1 MSKPF
6 DLAVVIGRFQPI
18 HLGHLSLFRKALEV
32 SARVGVLLGSAGRS
46 RSIDNPFVAGERQVM
61 IQAAIE
67 EHAAGSGRAM
77 PALFFEGVRDSLYDD
92 QRWAARVQQAV
103 SAIVGRSG
111 IGKEARVA
119 LVGHD
124 KDPATAAYLKMF
136 PQWELCP
143 SPAVSALSATD
154 IRRHLLDVPGDLP
167 DPARTEEAEHAQRM
181 LAAAISAAL
190 QQPAAAGRAM
200 HLKANLAPST
210 ASFLKEFEKRPEF
223 GQLVLEQRFVDDY
236 RRQFAGLRYPPTFQ
250 TADAVVVQS
259 GHVLLIKR
267 RALPGKGL
275 WALPGG
281 FVKQDERLLDAAV
294 RELREETGLKVP
306 APVLRGSVKA
316 AADFDHPRRSAR
328 GRTFTKAFHIVLPDG
343 ELPAVKGGDDAEKAR
358 WVPMAEAAEM
368 SALLFED
375 HFDIL
380 DHFLGLR

>member
-1 MSKPF
+1 MSRSF

-32 SARVGVLLGSAGRS
+32 SPRVGVLLGSAGRA
-46 RSIDNPFVAGERQVM
+46 RSVDNPFVAGERQVM
-61 IQAAIE
+61 IQAAVE
-67 EHAAGSGRAM
+67 EHVAESGRPM
-77 PALFFEGVRDSLYDD
+77 PELFFEGVKDSLYDD
-92 QRWAARVQQAV
+92 QRWAGRIQQAV

-111 IGKEARVA
+111 IAKGARIA

-143 SPAVSALSATD
+143 CAAVSALSATD

-167 DPARTEEAEHAQRM
+167 DLSRLEEPEHAQRV
-181 LAAAISAAL
+181 LSAAL
-190 QQPAAAGRAM
+190 GTALRQPAAAGRTM
-200 HLKANLAPST
+200 HLRANLAPST
-210 ASFLKEFEKRPEF
+210 ASFLAEFEKRPEF
-223 GQLVLEQRFVDDY
+223 GHLVLEQRFIDDY
-236 RRQFAGLRYPPTFQ
+236 RSQFAGLRYPPTFQ

-259 GHVLLIKR
+259 GHVLLIRR

-281 FVKQDERLLDAAV
+281 FVKQDERLLDAAI

-306 APVLRGSVKA
+306 APVLRGSVKGA
-316 AADFDHPRRSAR
+316 EDFDHPRRSAR

-343 ELPAVKGGDDAEKAR
+343 ELPTVKGGDDAEKAR
-358 WVPMAEAAEM
+358 WVPISDAAEM

>member
-1 MSKPF
+1 MSKSY

-18 HLGHLSLFRKALEV
+18 HLGHLSLFRKASDV
-32 SARVGVLLGSAGRS
+32 APRIGVLLGSAGRS

-61 IQAAIE
+61 IHTAVDEQAR
-67 EHAAGSGRAM
+67 AARRE
-77 PALFFEGVRDSLYDD
+77 PPDLYFEGVRDSLYDD

-103 SAIVGRSG
+103 ASVLARSG
-111 IGKEARVA
+111 VRKDARIA

-136 PQWELCP
+136 PQWELV
-143 SPAVSALSATD
+143 SAPAVQALSATD
-154 IRRHLLDVPGDLP
+154 IRRHLLAVPGELP
-167 DPARTEEAEHAQRM
+167 DVSKIEEADHAQRV
-181 LAAAISAAL
+181 LGAAIAAAL
-190 QQPAAAGRAM
+190 QLPAAAGRAM
-200 HLKANLAPST
+200 HLRANLAPST
-210 ASFLKEFEKRPEF
+210 AAFMAEFEKRPEF
-223 GQLVLEQRFVDDY
+223 GQLVLEQRFIDDY
-236 RRQFAGLRYPPTFQ
+236 RQQFATLRYPPTFQ

-281 FVKQDERLLDAAV
+281 FVKQDERLLDAAI

-306 APVLRGSVKA
+306 GPVLRGSVKGA
-316 AADFDHPRRSAR
+316 DDFDHPRRSAR

-358 WVPMAEAAEM
+358 WVPIADAAKM
-368 SALLFED
+368 SSVLFED